1 MKTHPSP
8 QSGLENQA
16 RPVVCRTRARRLIA
30 FTLIELLVVIAIIGI
45 LAAMLLPSLALV
57 KERGRRIKCLNN
69 LKQLGL
75 ALQMYADE
83 NEGQFPARMKP
94 YWPTRLL
101 PGYVNTNLLVCPT
114 ERQVT
119 GNSNGSF
126 PADRAPRSYI
136 INGWNDYF
144 VGSLSAANF
153 SSFMAHLYPAG
164 MPESGIPEPS
174 DTIVF
179 GEKASDKSH
188 YHMDFFQGVGDD
200 VAVVEYRRHAG
211 ASRGGS
217 VFGFADGS
225 VRYIPYPGA
234 QIPLNLWAVTP
245 WYRTNSAAGNFGG

>member
-1 MKTHPSP
+1 MRTHPSP

-16 RPVVCRTRARRLIA
+16 RPVICRSRARRFIA

-45 LAAMLLPSLALV
+45 LAAMLLPSLALA

-69 LKQLGL
+69 LKQLDL

-114 ERQVT
+114 DRQVT

-144 VGSLSAANF
+144 VGSLSASNWSNF
-153 SSFMAHLYPAG
+153 MGHLYPAG
-164 MPESGIPEPS
+164 MPESAIPEPS

-179 GEKASDKSH
+179 GEKNSEKWTFSKGLGTTWPWSSIGA
-188 YHMDFFQGVGDD
+188 MPAPAGV
-200 VAVVEYRRHAG
+200 VPTL
-211 ASRGGS
+211 ASRTAA
-217 VFGFADGS
+217 FATS
-225 VRYIPYPGA
+225 PTRARRYRSISG
-234 QIPLNLWAVTP
+234 
-245 WYRTNSAAGNFGG
+245 R

>member
-1 MKTHPSP
+1 MRTHPSP

-16 RPVVCRTRARRLIA
+16 RPVVCPTGARRLIA

-114 ERQVT
+114 
-119 GNSNGSF
+119 GSRWRI
-126 PADRAPRSYI
+126 PAARFLPTAPRAATSSTAGTI
-136 INGWNDYF
+136 I
-144 VGSLSAANF
+144 L
-153 SSFMAHLYPAG
+153 P
-164 MPESGIPEPS
+164 
-174 DTIVF
+174 
-179 GEKASDKSH
+179 
-188 YHMDFFQGVGDD
+188 
-200 VAVVEYRRHAG
+200 G
-211 ASRGGS
+211 AS
-217 VFGFADGS
+217 A
-225 VRYIPYPGA
+225 PPTGA
-234 QIPLNLWAVTP
+234 SSWAICIRPECPRARFQSRAT
-245 WYRTNSAAGNFGG
+245 RLSLAKKIRK

>member
-1 MKTHPSP
+1 MKTHSSP
-8 QSGLENQA
+8 QSGLEYQA
-16 RPVVCRTRARRLIA
+16 KPVVCRTRTRRLIA

-114 ERQVT
+114 DRQAMA
-119 GNSNGSF
+119 NPNGSF
-126 PADRAPRSYI
+126 PSDRAPRSYI
-136 INGWNDYF
+136 INGWNDSF

-174 DTIVF
+174 DPIAF
-179 GEKASDKSH
+179 GEKATDKSH
-188 YHMDFFQGVGDD
+188 YDMDFFQGVGHD
-200 VAVVEYRRHAG
+200 V
-211 ASRGGS
+211 
-217 VFGFADGS
+217 
-225 VRYIPYPGA
+225 
-234 QIPLNLWAVTP
+234 
-245 WYRTNSAAGNFGG
+245 